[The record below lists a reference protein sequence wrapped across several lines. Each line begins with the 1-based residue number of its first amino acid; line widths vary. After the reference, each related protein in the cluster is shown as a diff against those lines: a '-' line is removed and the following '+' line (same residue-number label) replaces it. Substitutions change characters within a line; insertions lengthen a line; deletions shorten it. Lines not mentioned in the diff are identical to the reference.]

1 MTIVFSYFRST
12 IPVTI
17 NQGYFMTAWCDL
29 RVPFPIQLFFVNVT
43 FSIRVVDRFDVK
55 GVDRNAEQDEEGIER
70 AMECIRELIE
80 EENRIG
86 IPRHRVLI
94 GGFSQGGA
102 LSLFLAIKYRYSLAG
117 VFALS
122 SWLPPHSSLTN
133 VSRRFIN

>member
-1 MTIVFSYFRST
+1 
-12 IPVTI
+12 
-17 NQGYFMTAWCDL
+17 MTAWCDL
-29 RVPFPIQLFFVNVT
+29 RVPFPIQLFYVNVT
-43 FSIRVVDRFDVK
+43 FSIRVDRFDVK
-55 GVDRNAEQDEEGIER
+55 GLDRNAEQDEEGIER
-70 AMECIRELIE
+70 AMECIHELIE

-133 VSRRFIN
+133 VSRRFVN